1 VVKWIRRLRLGEKIE
16 KNTWVF
22 ERYRRFYWDFWAV
35 MDVFLVCLGLL
46 AVFLA
51 FNSIQPAVM
60 FTAGISL
67 IALGIGVWRLRY
79 VAVHEQQMLDKR
91 LQRKKGKK

>member
-1 VVKWIRRLRLGEKIE
+1 
-16 KNTWVF
+16 
-22 ERYRRFYWDFWAV
+22 
-35 MDVFLVCLGLL
+35 
-46 AVFLA
+46 
-51 FNSIQPAVM
+51 M